1 MKPAVGIPF
10 FEVGIK
16 NYLYGDDVL
25 KLALTAEA
33 AAERYDLSVMM
44 IVPYAEIRC
53 VAEHTKRLVVLAPYM
68 DLLAPGRGMA
78 DVLPEALYA
87 AGARGVVLNH
97 CEKSMTMAAVQ
108 QAIGRANELGMLSF
122 VCADSIEM
130 GRALAHFHPDIINPE
145 PTELIG
151 SGKVSDL
158 SFVEASNA
166 AIHAVDPM
174 IMVEQAA
181 GVSTPEQVYEM
192 IMAGAQGVG
201 VASGICK
208 SKDPCAMLDA
218 MAHSVRMAFD
228 ARTRNSITE

>member
-1 MKPAVGIPF
+1 MKPTVGTPF
-10 FEVGIK
+10 FEVGVK

-33 AAERYDLSVMM
+33 AAERYALSVLM
-44 IVPYAEIRC
+44 IVPYAEIRR
-53 VAEHTKRLVVLAPYM
+53 VAEHTEHLVVLAPYM
-68 DLLAPGRGMA
+68 DLLSPGRGMA

-97 CEKSMTMAAVQ
+97 CEKNMPMAAVQ
-108 QAIGRANELGMLSF
+108 QSICRARELGMLSF

-130 GRALAHFHPDIINPE
+130 GRALAHFHPDMINPE

-151 SGKVSDL
+151 SGTVSDL
-158 SFVEASNA
+158 SFVQASNR
-166 AIHAVDPM
+166 AIHEVDPT
-174 IMVEQAA
+174 ILVEQAA
-181 GVSTPEQVYEM
+181 GVSTPEQVYDI

-208 SKDPCAMLDA
+208 SEDPCAMLEA
-218 MAHSVRMAFD
+218 MVHSVRMAFD
-228 ARTRNSITE
+228 ARTRNSIME